1 MCIVY
6 FIYNI
11 KNCLFE
17 SYRTYFYIVG
27 SIFII
32 FLIVGFSNRL
42 FLETIIWYD
51 EQLVKDGQKSIIEQ
65 FKGKENYKNRKKILK
80 IITDTYNK

>member
-1 MCIVY
+1 M
-6 FIYNI
+6 
-11 KNCLFE
+11 FE

>member
-1 MCIVY
+1 MNLTGLI
-6 FIYNI
+6 F
-11 KNCLFE
+11 
-17 SYRTYFYIVG
+17 TIVG